1 VRDRTVELLID
12 GKEEPNP
19 ALVARARALVAD
31 FDSFERRLNDY
42 LAQTAKEWTSEAPEL
57 GGDISA
63 LRLSAIKLRSQKPV
77 VVDFDG
83 PDVDVYWS
91 CEYADGKFSGL
102 DFD

>member
-1 VRDRTVELLID
+1 MEILID

-19 ALVARARALVAD
+19 ALIARARQLVAD
-31 FDSFERRLNDY
+31 FDTFERRLNDY
-42 LAQTAKEWTSEAPEL
+42 LGQTANEWASEAPEL
-57 GGDISA
+57 GADISM
-63 LRLSAIKLRSQKPV
+63 LRISSIKLRSRKRV
-77 VVDFDG
+77 LVDFDG